1 MRILRRKSLR
11 DLWRIRWRAL
21 AVALTVASGVGIYAG
36 IGMAIATGFHTR
48 EVLFQ
53 RMRFADLEV
62 QFLPEDV
69 ANLPDLERIPGV
81 RAVERRLVLPGTVF
95 LPDNSRITGALVF
108 LETLDPAMDALEVI
122 EGGPIRPGDFESAL
136 IERSLAAFHGFHVGD
151 RIRMQVG
158 EKMYVSRIDGVAIS
172 PEYLITTAN
181 PDYLVP
187 EKGSVGIIFSDLAR
201 VSDSLGFTMVND
213 LLFRFE

>member
-69 ANLPDLERIPGV
+69 ANLPDLGRIQGV

-95 LPDNSRITGALVF
+95 SPDDSRITGARS
-108 LETLDPAMDALEVI
+108 E
-122 EGGPIRPGDFESAL
+122 
-136 IERSLAAFHGFHVGD
+136 ERRVGK
-151 RIRMQVG
+151 
-158 EKMYVSRIDGVAIS
+158 EC
-172 PEYLITTAN
+172 
-181 PDYLVP
+181 
-187 EKGSVGIIFSDLAR
+187 
-201 VSDSLGFTMVND
+201 
-213 LLFRFE
+213 